1 MKRLLV
7 IAAALAATLTSR
19 AQGTH
24 AAMDART
31 TAYRQNVAKVEDN
44 ARKLRAAWPDQ
55 YLQALKA
62 LDLKFKAAGDL
73 DNVIL
78 VRKEIDRF
86 NQTKQVS
93 RETAPQTPAELG
105 DLHTRAMKSL
115 QSIDLSS
122 GRQIAALTSSYV
134 ADLDLLKKE
143 LTRQGKFDDAIQVS
157 EALRLA
163 RSSAAEARAQLASL
177 GDGPIAPVKE
187 TTNARPTSPKPAAV
201 AKATRAVAARPKTGT
216 TPIGAWSTYPPGLPD
231 VKLTMTLHEDG
242 RFEQSSEDAEWDGTF
257 IFLNDERTKVER
269 RCNNGSTF
277 ILEYDRATDSMTQND
292 GAPYSRIS
300 G

>member
-1 MKRLLV
+1 M
-7 IAAALAATLTSR
+7 
-19 AQGTH
+19 
-24 AAMDART
+24 
-31 TAYRQNVAKVEDN
+31 
-44 ARKLRAAWPDQ
+44 
-55 YLQALKA
+55 KA

-73 DNVIL
+73 DNVVL

-105 DLHTRAMKSL
+105 DLHTRARKSL

-187 TTNARPTSPKPAAV
+187 STSAKPASPRPVAV
-201 AKATRAVAARPKTGT
+201 AKAARPVAARPGTGT
-216 TPIGAWSTYPPGLPD
+216 SPIGVWGTSPPGLPD
-231 VKLTMTLHEDG
+231 GKLTMTLHEDG
-242 RFEQSSEDAEWDGTF
+242 RFEQSPEDAEWGGTF
-257 IFLNDERTKVER
+257 IFLNDEHTRAER

-277 ILEYDRATDSMTQND
+277 ILEYDRATDAMTQND